1 MKTAHLLSTVIGNL
15 LKPSLFLS
23 TLLWLLPLKAE
34 EPFKPVGNFVF
45 TMPNGINVQP
55 SADNLDVIAGV
66 TAAQALQGFARQQ
79 LSLALGQMAEMN
91 KDLFIPIN
99 ASLRKV
105 QRAQMVSNSQA
116 AKAAAEEAL
125 AKINA
130 AHAKDKAQV
139 IHVVVSAAPKAI
151 GSQNVADL
159 DVKFSKYVDNLQN
172 AVNQAQGVSSQIDT
186 YLKNNTAGIN
196 LLQEAQ
202 AHQGE
207 AYASGIKCSDLIK
220 KAGRAAGSIPSNPSV
235 DLSDIPG
242 LAGVTLGLSTVTSDW
257 FVDGMGPEYK
267 QIYGDKDGMTLGEL
281 TDKETA
287 GKINI
292 PIGSVLVTPGHAAL
306 FDGIVEVT
314 GKMQLLL
321 YDSNDSTG
329 WTISVNGAATKD
341 DPKNT

>member
-1 MKTAHLLSTVIGNL
+1 
-15 LKPSLFLS
+15 
-23 TLLWLLPLKAE
+23 
-34 EPFKPVGNFVF
+34 
-45 TMPNGINVQP
+45 MPNGINVQP